1 MEEIVKPCYL
11 ALIHYPVVDRRGE
24 VVVSSV
30 TNLDLHDIARSSR
43 CFNIRNYFVV
53 HPSPDQQA
61 LNRRIIRHWE
71 GSYGTNM
78 NPTRKDAF
86 QVVRLVSFWKDV
98 LAAVQ
103 EDAGELP
110 LVVGTSA
117 RKIPGKSLSIEELRA
132 TLEQKPVI
140 LVFGT
145 GYGLAPEWKD
155 RVEAFLPPIYGPTDY
170 NHLSVRSAVAI
181 YLDRIF
187 GH

>member
-1 MEEIVKPCYL
+1 VRSFYI
-11 ALIHYPVVDRRGE
+11 ALIHFPVVDRRGDE
-24 VVVSSV
+24 VVSSV
-30 TNLDLHDIARSSR
+30 TNLDLHDLARSSR
-43 CFNIRNYFVV
+43 TFGVKGYYVV

-71 GSYGTNM
+71 GSYGTRM
-78 NPTRKDAF
+78 NPTRRDAF
-86 QVVRLVSFWKDV
+86 SCVRLVSFWKDV
-98 LAAVQ
+98 I
-103 EDAGELP
+103 EDVTKEEGEAP

-117 RKIPGKSLSIEELRA
+117 
-132 TLEQKPVI
+132 KPTPAKKMEISGLKEVLKTRPAI

-145 GYGLAPEWKD
+145 AYGLSPIWQE
-155 RVEAFLPPIYGPTDY
+155 RLEAFLPPIYGPSDY